1 MEEDI
6 LIGIELEEFE
16 MRWWITV
23 KKTSVAEVTRDAIS
37 AVTQFGRLNWRHHSR
52 IISGAFR
59 KSQAVCQESFSE
71 L

>member
-16 MRWWITV
+16 TKWWITV
-23 KKTSVAEVTRDAIS
+23 KKMSVAEVMHDAIS
-37 AVTQFGRLNWRHHSR
+37 AVTQFGCLNWRCHSQ

-59 KSQAVCQESFSE
+59 KSRAVCQESFSE

>member
-16 MRWWITV
+16 TRWWITL
-23 KKTSVAEVTRDAIS
+23 KKKSVVEVTHDAIS
-37 AVTQFGRLNWRHHSR
+37 AVMQFSRLNWQYHSQ

-59 KSQAVCQESFSE
+59 KSWAVCQESFSE

>member
-6 LIGIELEEFE
+6 LIGIEPEEFE
-16 MRWWITV
+16 TRWRITV
-23 KKTSVAEVTRDAIS
+23 KKMSVVEVTRDAIS
-37 AVTQFGRLNWRHHSR
+37 AVTQFGCLNWWCHSR

-59 KSQAVCQESFSE
+59 KSQAVCQESFLE

>member
-23 KKTSVAEVTRDAIS
+23 KKTSIVEVMCDAIS
-37 AVTQFGRLNWRHHSR
+37 AVT
-52 IISGAFR
+52 
-59 KSQAVCQESFSE
+59 
-71 L
+71 

>member
-16 MRWWITV
+16 MWWITV
-23 KKTSVAEVTRDAIS
+23 KKMSVAEVTCDAIS
-37 AVTQFGRLNWRHHSR
+37 AIMQFGRLNWWCHSR
-52 IISGAFR
+52 IISGAFC
-59 KSQAVCQESFSE
+59 KSWAVCQESFSE